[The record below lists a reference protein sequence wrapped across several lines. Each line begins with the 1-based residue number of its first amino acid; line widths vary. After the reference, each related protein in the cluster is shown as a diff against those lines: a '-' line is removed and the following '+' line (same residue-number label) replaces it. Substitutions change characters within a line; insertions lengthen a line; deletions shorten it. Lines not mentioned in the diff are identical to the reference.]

1 MAQSGGHRFL
11 TPFLIDLGLLFF
23 HALELLS
30 VIYEAISGV
39 RPSVE
44 QHILHAL
51 EQFFV
56 NLLVHLQ
63 HAGIHDAHVQ
73 AGLHGVIQK
82 RRVHRLAHHVVAPE
96 RK

>member
-1 MAQSGGHRFL
+1 MAQSGDHRFL
-11 TPFLIDLGLLFF
+11 TPFLIDLGLFFF

-30 VIYEAISGV
+30 VIDEAIGGV
-39 RPSVE
+39 WPSVE
-44 QHILHAL
+44 QHILHVL

-56 NLLVHLQ
+56 DLLIHLQ
-63 HAGIHDAHVQ
+63 HAGIYDAHVQ

-82 RRVHRLAHHVVAPE
+82 RRVHRLSHHVVAPE